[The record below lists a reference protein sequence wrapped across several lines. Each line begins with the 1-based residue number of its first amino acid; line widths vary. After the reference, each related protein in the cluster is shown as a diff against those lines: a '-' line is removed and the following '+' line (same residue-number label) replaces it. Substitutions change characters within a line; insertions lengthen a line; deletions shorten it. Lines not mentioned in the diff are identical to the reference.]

1 MQRVSLA
8 RMERLDRSSAHPST
22 ECCGP
27 SLEVDP
33 RIARHFD
40 LGVARRLSAGDEF
53 ELPPISRRLLGLLGS
68 PTGATILE
76 IGSGPGSLAIA
87 LLTGGAERH
96 TGIDLSPGSVE
107 LATQRTMQAGF
118 ADRTVFRL
126 ADGAATA
133 LEPHDW
139 VVLDRALCCYRDL
152 DRLMDNTIAA
162 AGRRY
167 AFSVPD
173 SRGLRGILN
182 RIVIRLENVTN
193 ALRGRPCPGFVHDLG
208 RIGRRLNRAGFR
220 RVSEARS
227 GLWHAAL
234 YERAPAEVSG

>member
-1 MQRVSLA
+1 
-8 RMERLDRSSAHPST
+8 MEGLDRPSAHTST
-22 ECCGP
+22 DCCGP
-27 SLEVDP
+27 SHVDP

-40 LGVARRLSAGDEF
+40 QGIARRLAAGDEF
-53 ELPPISRRLLGLLGS
+53 QLQPVSRRLLGLLGS
-68 PTGATILE
+68 PAGATILE
-76 IGSGPGSLAIA
+76 VGSGPGSMAMA
-87 LLTGGAERH
+87 LLAGGAVRH

-107 LATQRTMQAGF
+107 LATQRATRAGF

-152 DRLMDNTIAA
+152 DRLMSNTIAA

-182 RIVIRLENVTN
+182 RIVIWLENVTKG
-193 ALRGRPCPGFVHDLG
+193 LRGSPCPGFVHDLG
-208 RIGRRLNRAGFR
+208 RIERRLSRAGFR

-227 GLWHAAL
+227 GLWYAAL
-234 YERAPAEVSG
+234 YERARAEVAR